1 MRLKEIETRLAELR
15 DELEQDD
22 ANLEEINVEID
33 NLIEE
38 RANLVQQ
45 EEKQQRA
52 KEINTVLNESKLV
65 RSFVPETEKV
75 YDESSPE
82 YRNAFY
88 KQLAKKEDAMGN
100 VVPLFG
106 EMTDEEKR
114 AFTFTTQ
121 NTPILLPTSTKNMI
135 LELVESSNA
144 ILADLDINRFLAP
157 YKVPRHIEIVAGDA
171 QQMAEDA
178 VPEGEEDKFDAVELI
193 GVDFKKGIEV
203 TANMKMQ
210 SISAF
215 ENWIVKHII
224 ARLNHAANQYV
235 YEQIDKGLADENKI
249 TTEAGVTANDLLTAL
264 SKVRG
269 GNVKIYT
276 GRKVIFTD
284 LATIKD
290 GQDRQI
296 FYHEASNPLER
307 GVIHG
312 AVVKEDSSLP
322 ENVMYIGAPETIE
335 ANMFEEPNVVAMPQ
349 KGRMTW
355 YDGFMKF
362 DAALLDPKGF
372 VKVTITPSV

>member
-45 EEKQQRA
+45 EEKQQRT

-65 RSFVPETEKV
+65 RSFVPEAEKV